1 MDVKKPVIID
11 IKEPVSKILDRMIE
25 TGMPAVVT
33 EDSKYIGIVDDKNLA
48 FGRMTKQP
56 ATLHAG
62 AVMIKAPKIEIADM
76 DNIELILKKFLAGH
90 FKALAVVDAKGSV
103 HGLITRSDLITSLL
117 EKKMI
122 PNISVSAVMA
132 TPVYTIDIR
141 ETVSTVKKLMKELDA
156 RRLVVVENGKV
167 RGVISTFDF
176 LPLMERTNTSRDS
189 QFKKSVIGE
198 DNIGIS
204 QLMREASVF
213 VNKEDMLPLVASEIA
228 RHNTSYAVAV
238 NSSNNPI
245 GVIPSIDLLKLVSKM
260 ITKEPSVFISGL
272 HGEDLFYYED
282 AKLMFSRLL
291 NKFGKSFD
299 IDHMDIKVKKGKSVY
314 MIHLRVGINSQ
325 TVNIKA
331 EAYNLVEGFNIL
343 ETEFSNLIRKWQS
356 KQKNKKSRAQIEILE
371 EGEYI

>member
-1 MDVKKPVIID
+1 
-11 IKEPVSKILDRMIE
+11 MIE

-33 EDSKYIGIVDDKNLA
+33 EKGKYIGIVDDKNIS
-48 FGRMTKQP
+48 FGRRTKQP
-56 ATLHAG
+56 SDIHVG
-62 AVMIKAPKIEIADM
+62 AVMIKAPKIEIGDM
-76 DNIELILKKFLAGH
+76 ENLELVLKKFLAGH
-90 FKALAVVDAKGSV
+90 FKALAVVDAKGNV
-103 HGLITRSDLITSLL
+103 HGTISRSELITSLL

-132 TPVYTIDIR
+132 TPVHTIDIK

-176 LPLMERTNTSRDS
+176 LPLMERTNTSRDA

-228 RHNTSYAVAV
+228 RHNTSYAIAV

-260 ITKEPSVFISGL
+260 MTKEPSVFITGL

-282 AKLMFSRLL
+282 AKLMFSKIID
-291 NKFGKSFD
+291 KFGKSFD
-299 IDHMDIKVKKGKSVY
+299 IDHVDIKVKKGKSVY
-314 MIHLRVGINSQ
+314 IIHMRVGINSQ
-325 TVNIKA
+325 MVNIKA
-331 EAYNLVEGFNIL
+331 EAYNLIEGFNAL
-343 ETEFSNLIRKWQS
+343 ETEFNSFMRKWQS
-356 KQKNKKSRAQIEILE
+356 KQKNKKSRAHIEIFE

>member
-1 MDVKKPVIID
+1 
-11 IKEPVSKILDRMIE
+11 
-25 TGMPAVVT
+25 MPAVVT
-33 EDSKYIGIVDDKNLA
+33 ENGIYIGIVDDKNIA
-48 FGRMTKQP
+48 FGRRTKQP
-56 ATLHAG
+56 SDLHAG
-62 AVMIKAPKIEIADM
+62 AVMIKAPKIEIGEM
-76 DNIELILKKFLAGH
+76 DNIELVLKKFLAGH

-103 HGLITRSDLITSLL
+103 HGMISRSELITSLL

-132 TPVYTIDIR
+132 TPVHTIDIR
-141 ETVSTVKKLMKELDA
+141 ETVATVKKLFKELDA

-167 RGVISTFDF
+167 QGVISTFDF

-204 QLMREASVF
+204 QLMRETSVF

-228 RHNTSYAVAV
+228 RHNTSYAIAV
-238 NSSNNPI
+238 NSSKNPI

-260 ITKEPSVFISGL
+260 ITKEPSVFITGL

-282 AKLMFSRLL
+282 AKLLFSRLL
-291 NKFGKSFD
+291 GKFGKSFD
-299 IDHMDIKVKKGKSVY
+299 IDHVEIKVKRGKSVY
-314 MIHLRVGINSQ
+314 MIHMRVGINSQ
-325 TVNIKA
+325 IVNIKA
-331 EAYNLVEGFNIL
+331 EAYNLTEGFAIL
-343 ETEFSNLIRKWQS
+343 EKEFTNLMRKWQS